1 MSTTSKSVRCSSL
14 GMMVLIGKGSSGLDA
29 SSLHCER
36 NDKKVM
42 VQSYVCFVHTVES
55 LIQEKLSSFLC

>member
-1 MSTTSKSVRCSSL
+1 
-14 GMMVLIGKGSSGLDA
+14 MMVLIGKGSSGLDA